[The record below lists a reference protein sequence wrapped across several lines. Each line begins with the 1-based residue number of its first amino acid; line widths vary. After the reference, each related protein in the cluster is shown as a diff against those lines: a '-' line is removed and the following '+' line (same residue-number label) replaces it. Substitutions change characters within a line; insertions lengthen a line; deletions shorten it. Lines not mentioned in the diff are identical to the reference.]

1 MRHEG
6 GSPLL
11 CFVEV
16 VMPPHSP
23 LPPLQWRGEKTA
35 AWEEGGEGGLVEK
48 QWGCNRIPRVW
59 IVLGLVMAVDW
70 SNPWQSRPP
79 ILCPHVWAEIHLY
92 SAFEFPPVKVDH
104 LGLKN
109 TFGMACQEGM
119 LNTTLQYH
127 GSKLLQSQ
135 WPALCIDWLPLE
147 KWETA
152 YISLNRPPTHICLYQ
167 SMIVAIWYFADKRH
181 NFIEEMQHC
190 NSRRNIVAASKIH
203 HMVFASF
210 LSSTFPQRKSTSNT
224 TFT

>member
-48 QWGCNRIPRVW
+48 QWGCDRILCVW
-59 IVLGLVMAVDW
+59 IVLGLVMAADW
-70 SNPWQSRPP
+70 SNTWQNRPP
-79 ILCPHVWAEIHLY
+79 ILCPHVWAEIHVY
-92 SAFEFPPVKVDH
+92 SAFAFPPVTVDL

-109 TFGMACQEGM
+109 TFGMACQESM

-135 WPALCIDWLPLE
+135 WPALCVDWLPLK

-152 YISLNRPPTHICLYQ
+152 YISLNRPPTHICYGN
-167 SMIVAIWYFADKRH
+167 SYMILSGQKTQF
-181 NFIEEMQHC
+181 C
-190 NSRRNIVAASKIH
+190 RRNAT
-203 HMVFASF
+203 
-210 LSSTFPQRKSTSNT
+210 L
-224 TFT
+224 